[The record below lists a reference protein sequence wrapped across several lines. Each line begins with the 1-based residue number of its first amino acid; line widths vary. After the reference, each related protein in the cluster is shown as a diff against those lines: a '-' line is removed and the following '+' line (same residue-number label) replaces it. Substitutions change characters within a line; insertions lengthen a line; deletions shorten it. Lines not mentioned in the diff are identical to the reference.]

1 MKRGYAHEP
10 FFKAEVDVEWDAVGV
25 PAVAWH
31 RAGYYEWDRVVRK
44 HKPQGRRRM
53 TRDAVR
59 ATIGGVR

>member
-1 MKRGYAHEP
+1 MKGEP
-10 FFKAEVDVEWDAVGV
+10 FFKCEADIDWDAVGV
-25 PAVAWH
+25 PTVVWR
-31 RAGYYEWDRVVRK
+31 RAGFYEWDKRVRK